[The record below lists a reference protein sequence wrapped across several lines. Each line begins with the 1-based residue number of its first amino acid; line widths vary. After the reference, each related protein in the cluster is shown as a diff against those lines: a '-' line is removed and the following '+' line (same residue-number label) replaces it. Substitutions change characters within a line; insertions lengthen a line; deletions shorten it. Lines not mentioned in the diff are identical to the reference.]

1 MRDIKTT
8 VHMEGRRNNLRRNMP
23 GSRTPACSDTAQN
36 ERFGIYGISEEKE
49 QHDDIPKIWK
59 HEVCIPKPLIL
70 AQKILCGHSRK
81 GHKSDKYVYSEPTED
96 R

>member
-36 ERFGIYGISEEKE
+36 ERFGIYGISEREK
-49 QHDDIPKIWK
+49 QSDDLREISGA
-59 HEVCIPKPLIL
+59 EV
-70 AQKILCGHSRK
+70 
-81 GHKSDKYVYSEPTED
+81 
-96 R
+96 